1 MAINFGDILGGLGA
15 AYGGRAQEYAQGI
28 RQREQGLT
36 EQKRVELEARQ
47 RAMYEDANTAL
58 QFLANPELTYEQRAD
73 NIIQLAEDR
82 LDALSNYPD
91 ADPSDTLQVL
101 ELARQV
107 RDGTDPNAVRSLS
120 QILVP
125 AASIYRQ
132 RFAPQQAA
140 PEEYTLGPND
150 IRYRGTQVI
159 GRGAAP
165 AATPKKLDFLQRVM
179 PDGNVQTIKVDE
191 QGNFYNLQNAPIT
204 IGPDE
209 RLVEGSSL
217 TGSGEDIGIT
227 NVEATRMRDAEVATR
242 AFVETATDAMNLL
255 IEQPDINTFVGSAA
269 ALVNNLE
276 TEAKAIANSLGVSFD
291 NNLINPSSYS
301 SQFDRLGIRQPRMR
315 SMITS
320 LAFQAAAAQGQ
331 SGRDISNA
339 DIARFINEIGANSSD
354 PRAFAQTLND
364 VTNRTTRRFG
374 IEYET
379 RMRKPYEGS
388 FNPLPLFETAPTPP
402 GGPEPENGSV
412 LSSVGRFQIE
422 VLPNG

>member
-36 EQKRVELEARQ
+36 EQKRAELEARQ
-47 RAMYEDANTAL
+47 KAMYQDGYQAFQMLSDGNIDGIIS
-58 QFLANPELTYEQRAD
+58 LAN
-73 NIIQLAEDR
+73 DR
-82 LDALSNYPD
+82 LEMLSTFPD
-91 ADPSDTLQVL
+91 ADPSDTLGVL
-101 ELARQV
+101 
-107 RDGTDPNAVRSLS
+107 RDAEAAKAGDPMAIRNLS
-120 QILVP
+120 MTLSSAAQTAERMGLV
-125 AASIYRQ
+125 
-132 RFAPQQAA
+132 PQQAA
-140 PEEYTLGPND
+140 PEEYTLSPGE
-150 IRYRGTQVI
+150 IRLRGERVI
-159 GRGAAP
+159 GRGITP
-165 AATPKKLDFLQRVM
+165 AEPPKKLDFLQRVM

-301 SQFDRLGIRQPRMR
+301 SQFDRLGIQQPRMR

-412 LSSVGRFQIE
+412 PSSVGRFQIE

>member
-36 EQKRVELEARQ
+36 EQRRVELEARQ

-179 PDGNVQTIKVDE
+179 PDGNIQTIKVDE
-191 QGNFYNLQNAPIT
+191 QGNFYDLANAPIT
-204 IGPDE
+204 IGPSE

-217 TGSGEDIGIT
+217 TGSGADIGIT
-227 NVEATRMRDAEVATR
+227 NAEAERMRDAEVGTKTFIAT
-242 AFVETATDAMNLL
+242 TGDAIRMLN
-255 IEQPDINTFVGSAA
+255 EQPDINTFVASAA
-269 ALVNNLE
+269 SLVNTVQQE
-276 TEAKAIANSLGVSFD
+276 GKAIARAIGANFD
-291 NNLINPSSYS
+291 DSVLDPASYS
-301 SQFDRLGIRQPRMR
+301 SEFDSLGIQNERMR
-315 SMITS
+315 GLITS
-320 LAFQAAAAQGQ
+320 LAFQAAAASGQ

-339 DIARFINEIGANSSD
+339 DVLRFVKEVGANSSD
-354 PRAFAQTLND
+354 PRAFAATLRD
-364 VTNRTTRRFG
+364 VAQRTDRGFR
-374 IEYET
+374 INYET
-379 RMRKPYEGS
+379 RLGSQYEGDTGLS
-388 FNPLPLFETAPTPP
+388 SIPGFSDNQQPTPA
-402 GGPEPENGSV
+402 
-412 LSSVGRFQIE
+412 SSVGRFQIE